1 MSFAKVWS
9 AQPNLLRADIISVEV
24 DITKG
29 LNSFSIVG
37 LPDKGVAEAKDRISA
52 AIKNTGFQSP
62 KSKNQR
68 LVISLAPA
76 NLRKEGPVFDL
87 GMALAY
93 LLASKEIIFDP
104 SGKLFLGE
112 LSLDGK
118 LRKIKGILPT
128 IIESKKLGFLE
139 IYLPSEN
146 AEEAALIDGVKIF
159 GLRDL
164 REIVDHLNQK
174 NERKTL
180 TPTRKTEICYKEK
193 PVTIDLDDIKG
204 QSKAK
209 RGLEIAAAGG
219 HNIAL
224 YGPPGTGKTM
234 LSKAFVNL
242 IPPLSFEEIIE
253 VTSIYSTAGLLKEES
268 LILYPPVRYPHHSA
282 SYTSVIGGGSPLHPG
297 EITLAHR
304 GILFLDEFPEFNQ
317 QVIESL
323 RQPLEEKSINLSR
336 TKGSV
341 EYPADFILIAT
352 MNPCPCGKL
361 GAKGQNCKCSPN
373 DLQRYERKLSGPII
387 DRIDMWIEVSNIM
400 PEEIMASGD
409 KTDFFSIKE
418 KISRVRK
425 IQKER
430 SGTGKKTSVMLP
442 LEAKNILN
450 NSARKLNFSVRSYQ
464 KIIKLARTIADL
476 EETKEIE
483 PRHIL
488 EALQSSPKIR

>member
-9 AQPNLLRADIISVEV
+9 AQPNLLGADIISVEV
-24 DITKG
+24 DITRG
-29 LNSFSIVG
+29 LNNFSIVG

-93 LLASKEIIFDP
+93 LLASKEIIFEP
-104 SGKLFLGE
+104 TGKLFLGE

-118 LRKIKGILPT
+118 LRKIKGILP
-128 IIESKKLGFLE
+128 IIVESKKLGFLE
-139 IYLPSEN
+139 IYLPLEN
-146 AEEAALIDGVKIF
+146 AKEASLIDGIKIF
-159 GLRDL
+159 GLKNL
-164 REIVDHLNQK
+164 REIIDHLNQK
-174 NERKTL
+174 GKRKIL
-180 TPTRKTEICYKEK
+180 TPSPKTEICYGEK
-193 PVTIDLDDIKG
+193 PPIINLDDIKG

-209 RGLEIAAAGG
+209 RGLEIAAAGN

-234 LSKAFVNL
+234 LSKAFINL
-242 IPPLSFEEIIE
+242 LPPLSFDEIIE

-268 LILYPPVRYPHHSA
+268 LILYPPVRSPHHSA
-282 SYTSVIGGGSPLHPG
+282 SYTSIIGGGSSLRPG

-341 EYPADFILIAT
+341 QYPSNFILIAT
-352 MNPCPCGKL
+352 MNPCPCGKF
-361 GAKGQNCKCSPN
+361 GAEDQNCKCSPN
-373 DLQRYERKLSGPII
+373 DLQRYEKKLSGPIV
-387 DRIDMWIEVSNIM
+387 DRIDMWIEVSNIT
-400 PEEIMASGD
+400 PEEITAPKN
-409 KTDFFSIKE
+409 KTNIFLIRE
-418 KISRVRK
+418 KISKARK
-425 IQKER
+425 TQKER
-430 SGTGKKTSVMLP
+430 PDTEISIDLSKEVKI
-442 LEAKNILN
+442 ILN
-450 NSARKLNFSVRSYQ
+450 NSARKLSLSVRSYR
-464 KIIKLARTIADL
+464 KIIKIARTIADL
-476 EETKEIE
+476 DERKEIE
-483 PRHIL
+483 PKHIL
-488 EALQSSPKIR
+488 EALQYRPKIK

>member
-193 PVTIDLDDIKG
+193 PV
-204 QSKAK
+204 
-209 RGLEIAAAGG
+209 
-219 HNIAL
+219 H
-224 YGPPGTGKTM
+224 
-234 LSKAFVNL
+234 
-242 IPPLSFEEIIE
+242 
-253 VTSIYSTAGLLKEES
+253 
-268 LILYPPVRYPHHSA
+268 
-282 SYTSVIGGGSPLHPG
+282 
-297 EITLAHR
+297 
-304 GILFLDEFPEFNQ
+304 
-317 QVIESL
+317 
-323 RQPLEEKSINLSR
+323 
-336 TKGSV
+336 
-341 EYPADFILIAT
+341 
-352 MNPCPCGKL
+352 
-361 GAKGQNCKCSPN
+361 
-373 DLQRYERKLSGPII
+373 
-387 DRIDMWIEVSNIM
+387 
-400 PEEIMASGD
+400 
-409 KTDFFSIKE
+409 
-418 KISRVRK
+418 
-425 IQKER
+425 
-430 SGTGKKTSVMLP
+430 
-442 LEAKNILN
+442 
-450 NSARKLNFSVRSYQ
+450 
-464 KIIKLARTIADL
+464 
-476 EETKEIE
+476 
-483 PRHIL
+483 
-488 EALQSSPKIR
+488 